1 MGPFFRFGS
10 QASVDDWRILKLID
24 KVPLPEGESVY
35 LKSLGI
41 GGTEAHLRS
50 ILATVPDAMIIIDE
64 QGIILSFSAAAE
76 KMFGYAENEVVSENV
91 SMLMPSPDRER
102 HDGYLKAYRDTG
114 RRKIIGMGRVTTARR
129 RDGSSFPIEL
139 SIGEAWVDG
148 QRVFTGFIHDITQRQ
163 EQQLRLRDLQSELAH
178 VGRLSELGTLAS
190 SLAHEL
196 NQPLTAIANYCEGAR
211 TLLDGNPACDD
222 LAIARDALADAAA
235 QAVRAGEI
243 VRRMRDFLTHGETEH
258 RVESLA
264 GVITEANALALVG
277 SREHGID
284 VQVNLDPT
292 ADDVFIDRVQIQQVL
307 FNLIRNAIDAMI
319 ASPVREL
326 AIASEAGPEGFVTI
340 TIQDSGAGINE
351 SVASQLFQPF
361 VTSKQGGMGIGL
373 SICRT
378 IVEAHGGRIGFEA
391 AKGSGTI
398 FHFTLPLVGRN
409 YEL

>member
-1 MGPFFRFGS
+1 MR
-10 QASVDDWRILKLID
+10 
-24 KVPLPEGESVY
+24 KVVLLEGDSVY

-64 QGIILSFSAAAE
+64 QGVILSISAAAE
-76 KMFGYAENEVVSENV
+76 KMFGYAEKEVIGENV

-102 HDGYLKAYRDTG
+102 HDGYLKTYRETG
-114 RRKIIGMGRVTTARR
+114 RRKIIGIGRVTTARH

-139 SIGEAWVDG
+139 SIGEASVDG

-163 EQQLRLRDLQSELAH
+163 EQQMRLRDLQSELAH
-178 VGRLSELGTLAS
+178 VGRLSEMGTLAS

-196 NQPLTAIANYCEGAR
+196 NQPLTAIASYCEGAK
-211 TLLDGNPACDD
+211 TLLEGEPASGD
-222 LAIARDALADAAA
+222 LAIAREALADAAA
-235 QAVRAGEI
+235 QAARAGEI

-258 RVESLA
+258 RVESLLA
-264 GVITEANALALVG
+264 VIAEANALALVG

-284 VQVNLDPT
+284 VQVNLDPD
-292 ADDVFIDRVQIQQVL
+292 ADEVFIDRVQIQQVL
-307 FNLIRNAIDAMI
+307 FNLIRNAIDSMI
-319 ASPVREL
+319 DRPVREL
-326 AIASEAGPEGFVTI
+326 AISSAANAEGFVTV
-340 TIQDSGAGINE
+340 TVEDSGAGINE
-351 SVASQLFQPF
+351 SIAPQLFQPF

-378 IVEAHGGRIGFEA
+378 IVEGHGGRIWFERA
-391 AKGSGTI
+391 AGSGTI
-398 FHFTLPLVGRN
+398 FHFTLPLAGKN